1 MAILNGNETLSS
13 VKYTQVYQATHKGEN
28 RLPFMKRSFISF
40 SFDGKP
46 IEDFNLIA
54 TTVSNNLNKDA
65 YADFEDITS
74 SYDNLDG
81 QQYWSTHYKTNTLDF
96 TLATD
101 GIDQRTLDNFK
112 NWFQAGKTKELV
124 LAEHP
129 NRAILAR
136 VERPP
141 HLNLL
146 PFEGLVQMK
155 VSDASYTVHTT
166 LYKGEITLS
175 FVMDEPHWYAL
186 TNILGK
192 IQNNAYVDLWDDI
205 TVDPPQEISIFASQ
219 DALKILYEDGI
230 PLGSMI
236 EQDMLLGNGAFAKVN
251 NVDISLTWSVEDDIL
266 TYEDNDMTKPESG
279 TGAKIEANNASYP
292 YELGIIAGAI
302 IDANG
307 HGISTLPV
315 YDDSQAENTVGYFY
329 YSGTA
334 PAPTVLTFTLQPVV
348 DPNTGYINVP
358 YNSHTSNK
366 YNTITIES
374 INKQELHFTTPNVF
388 TSYNKAMEIFN
399 TYINNETTYSWE
411 DIRNKLREE
420 VRHSAAREWAIQ
432 TVNLQQENEV
442 IITNN
447 GVLGNVR
454 EEMMKFLQTSENDSS
469 IPKCTF
475 SFNSET
481 GEAFGEFQYRKI
493 DNYNQIV
500 VNPIK
505 ENVGDMLRSNYLV
518 IRDRNFPT
526 ESGLIRGWK
535 ADEKINSHI
544 IYHDVPGGL
553 EKVQL
558 LYKNMYL

>member
-1 MAILNGNETLSS
+1 MQILNGNEELSS
-13 VKYTQVYQATHKGEN
+13 IKYTQVYQATHEGKN
-28 RLPFMKRSFISF
+28 RLPLMNRSFISF

-54 TTVSNNLNKDA
+54 TTVSNNLNRDA
-65 YADFEDITS
+65 YTDFEDITS

-129 NRAILAR
+129 NRAVLAR
-136 VERPP
+136 VAKPP

-146 PFEGLVQMK
+146 PFETTVQMK
-155 VSDASYTVHTT
+155 VTDASYTVHTT
-166 LYKGEITLS
+166 LYKGEISLQ
-175 FVMDEPHWYAL
+175 FIMDQPHWYAL

-192 IQNNAYVDLWDDI
+192 VENDTYIDYWDDNN
-205 TVDPPQEISIFASQ
+205 VVPPREVSIFASD

-230 PLGSMI
+230 PLGGMI
-236 EQDMLLGNGAFAKVN
+236 QSNMLLGNGAYAR
-251 NVDISLTWSVEDDIL
+251 VEDDIL
-266 TYEDNDMTKPESG
+266 SFIWNPDDSRNFENYENLPGAGARVTEDNIDYAESV
-279 TGAKIEANNASYP
+279 
-292 YELGIIAGAI
+292 GIIAGAI
-302 IDANG
+302 INANG
-307 HGISTLPV
+307 GGMETLPI
-315 YDDSQAENTVGYFY
+315 YNEYLEESTVGYFY

-334 PAPTVLTFTLQPVV
+334 PAPTLLSFVLQPVINE
-348 DPNTGYINVP
+348 DSGYIVVP
-358 YNSHTSNK
+358 YNSHTSKK

-374 INKQELHFTTPNVF
+374 THKQELHFTTPNVF

-399 TYINNETTYSWE
+399 TYINTETTYSWE
-411 DIRNKLREE
+411 DIRDKIREE

-432 TVNLQQENEV
+432 TVNLKQEANLA
-442 IITNN
+442 ITNN
-447 GVLGNVR
+447 TALG
-454 EEMMKFLQTSENDSS
+454 EIKAEMKKFLQTSDEDTS
-469 IPKCTF
+469 IPTCEF

-481 GEAFGEFQYRKI
+481 GEAFGKFKYRKI
-493 DNYNQIV
+493 FDHSKV
-500 VNPIK
+500 VEEPIK

-526 ESGLIRGWK
+526 ESGIIKGWQIN
-535 ADEKINSHI
+535 EKTCSHR
-544 IYHDVPGGL
+544 IYHDVPDQL
-553 EKVQL
+553 QEVQL